1 MINHLD
7 GKFCSAAFKCFLI
20 AFTISKIFRLKII
33 ILFKTRACISKF
45 SLFYFSEIDNADDD
59 SNGLIDNFL

>member
-1 MINHLD
+1 M
-7 GKFCSAAFKCFLI
+7 FLI
-20 AFTISKIFRLKII
+20 AFTISKIFRLNI

-45 SLFYFSEIDNADDD
+45 SLFHFSEIDNADDD